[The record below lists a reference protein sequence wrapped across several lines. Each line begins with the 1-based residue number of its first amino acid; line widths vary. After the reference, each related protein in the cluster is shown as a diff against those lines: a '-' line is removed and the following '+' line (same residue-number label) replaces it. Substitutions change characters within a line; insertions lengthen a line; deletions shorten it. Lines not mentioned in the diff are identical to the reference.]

1 MKPIPPFE
9 MFNNKLKAQNNVQ
22 FHNEQP
28 FVANHDQH
36 FLMLVHS
43 KSFSETLLCLM
54 SALLSYILRKIM
66 KSKC

>member
-36 FLMLVHS
+36 FLMLV
-43 KSFSETLLCLM
+43 
-54 SALLSYILRKIM
+54 LRDTSLPHACPAVVHIAQDYEIKMLI
-66 KSKC
+66 